1 MKRKTLA
8 VLMVLTVGCTAGLL
22 AGAGPSRPHTTQWE
36 YAVYRS
42 IGNRYQW
49 QTPDAEISIRGL
61 DDFLREVGLKE
72 VMSLRTVEAELV
84 NHFGKQ
90 GWELIQMSPPG
101 EGRATWVFWF
111 KRPRI

>member
-1 MKRKTLA
+1 MNRQALILLA
-8 VLMVLTVGCTAGLL
+8 ILTVSCTAVLL
-22 AGAGPSRPHTTQWE
+22 AGAGPAATRTPQWE

-49 QTPDAEISIRGL
+49 QTPDAEISIHGL
-61 DDFLREVGLKE
+61 DDFLREVGLKD
-72 VMSLRTVEAELV
+72 VMSLRTVETELV

>member
-1 MKRKTLA
+1 MNRQALILLA
-8 VLMVLTVGCTAGLL
+8 ILMVSSTAVLL
-22 AGAGPSRPHTTQWE
+22 AGAGPAASRAPQWE

-42 IGNRYQW
+42 IGSRYQW
-49 QTPDAEISIRGL
+49 QTPDAEISVRGL

-72 VMSLRTVEAELV
+72 VMSDRTVETELI

-111 KRPRI
+111 KRPRT

>member
-1 MKRKTLA
+1 MNRQALIMVA
-8 VLMVLTVGCTAGLL
+8 VLMAGCAAGLL
-22 AGAGPSRPHTTQWE
+22 AGTGPAAPRTPQWE

-49 QTPDAEISIRGL
+49 QTPDAEISVYGL
-61 DDFLREVGLKE
+61 EGFLREVGLRE
-72 VMSLRTVEAELV
+72 VMSQRTVETELV

>member
-1 MKRKTLA
+1 MNRQALILLA
-8 VLMVLTVGCTAGLL
+8 MIAIGCTAGLL
-22 AGAGPSRPHTTQWE
+22 AGTGPVATRPPQWE

-49 QTPDAEISIRGL
+49 QTPDAEISILGL

-72 VMSLRTVEAELV
+72 VMSQRTVETELV